1 MAKQFK
7 DAKKNGK
14 AVGHAKPKIT
24 KAKKC
29 KISKKQV
36 ASRKRAMAAQ
46 VVQEVLTR
54 QPEFSISYLDSLMA
68 KVRKQREERYDKVRS
83 KMLKEIEKKK
93 ISYSFYVFDIENVH
107 QRIDLWRQLLPRV
120 ELWFAAK
127 ALDDSKVYKACI
139 QKGCGFDVASIH
151 EFEKVIKLGANV
163 DKLIFANP
171 VKEEFTIEAAK
182 KSRVEKMTFDSIEE
196 LQKIKKI
203 FPEAKCVLRIAV
215 DVTTAFYNLSEKFG
229 ASMHDVPDILKASKE
244 LGLTIIGVAFH
255 AGSNGVTLP
264 SYDLSI
270 RNARRIFDMAKEM
283 GLREMDFLDIGGGF
297 TLIHDEDEKNFHYV
311 GPQVGKILDEVF
323 PSPEVQ
329 IVAEPGRYVSESV
342 SYLLSRI
349 IGQKTFDNGSRHY
362 YCNNGIFQGY
372 MNKRACGLECDQEP
386 LNKKLEKTRKT
397 LKTTVWGQTCDSND
411 WIFKDKMKPE
421 MKTGEWLISRDHGA
435 YHKEISCTFNGFKLP
450 DHRYLYKL

>member
-1 MAKQFK
+1 
-7 DAKKNGK
+7 
-14 AVGHAKPKIT
+14 
-24 KAKKC
+24 
-29 KISKKQV
+29 
-36 ASRKRAMAAQ
+36 
-46 VVQEVLTR
+46 
-54 QPEFSISYLDSLMA
+54 
-68 KVRKQREERYDKVRS
+68 
-83 KMLKEIEKKK
+83 MLKEIKEKR
-93 ISYSFYVFDIENVH
+93 ISDAFYVFDIENVH

-127 ALDDSKVYKACI
+127 VLDDSKVYKACI
-139 QKGCGFDVASIH
+139 QKGCGFDVASVY

-171 VKEEFTIEAAK
+171 VKEEFMIEAAK
-182 KSRVEKMTFDSIEE
+182 KSRVERMTFDSIEE

-229 ASMHDVPDILKASKE
+229 ASMHDVPDILKASKD

-255 AGSNGVTLP
+255 AGSGGVTLP

-270 RNARRIFDMAKEM
+270 RNARKIFDMAKEM
-283 GLREMDFLDIGGGF
+283 GLRKMDFLDIGGGF

-323 PSPEVQ
+323 PSLEVQ

-349 IGQKTFDNGSRHY
+349 IGQKTFGNGNRQY
-362 YCNNGIFQGY
+362 YCNSSLYQGY
-372 MNKRACGLECDQEP
+372 MINMFGEESDQEP

-397 LKTTVWGQTCDSND
+397 LKTTVWGQTCDSTD

-435 YHKEISCTFNGFKLP
+435 YHKDMSCTFNGFKLP
-450 DHRYLYKL
+450 GHRYFYKL